1 MHHTRY
7 QETRKPEY
15 LSRYLRD
22 QFTILHV
29 DIYTPRNQSTFPDIW
44 QGEDQFTILDTVS
57 THAGTNLP
65 VPSLISDPV
74 EINGSFQ
81 ITDKVE
87 MNALY
92 QTPPKIRHYAN
103 WKATPISSLI
113 TRFNGGLHHVKTCKP
128 LIKNITQTASNQIMW
143 NKKKC
148 DWVFNENLTICGL

>member
-7 QETRKPEY
+7 QETWKPEY

-65 VPSLISDPV
+65 VPSLISDQV

-92 QTPPKIRHYAN
+92 QTPPKIDTTQTEKQHQSAH
-103 WKATPISSLI
+103 LI
-113 TRFNGGLHHVKTCKP
+113 TRFNGGLHHVKTCK
-128 LIKNITQTASNQIMW
+128 TTH
-143 NKKKC
+143 
-148 DWVFNENLTICGL
+148 